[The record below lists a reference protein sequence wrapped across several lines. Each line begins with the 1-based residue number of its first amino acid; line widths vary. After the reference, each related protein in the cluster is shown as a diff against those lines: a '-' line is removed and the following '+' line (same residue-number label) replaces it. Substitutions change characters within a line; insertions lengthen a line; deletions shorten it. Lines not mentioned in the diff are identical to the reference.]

1 MTVQARFLE
10 YVKYDTTSDPKSDSI
25 PSTAKQKILG
35 AYLVDELKSIG
46 ISNAFMDEFGY
57 VYGFLSGNVQAP
69 KIGFV
74 AHMDT
79 SNAVSGENI
88 KPRIIEDYDGKDIV
102 LSDDVIT
109 EVSRFPNMKDY
120 VGKTLVVTDG
130 LTLLGA
136 DDKAG
141 IAVII
146 EGLDYF
152 IKNPEVKHG
161 KISVAFTPD
170 EEIGRG
176 TIKFNTEYFD
186 CDFAYTVDGGKPHEV
201 EYENFNAASALVKV
215 KGLSTHPGGAKNMMI
230 NAINVAFEYH
240 QLLPTIAR
248 PEYTEGYEGFNH
260 LMEISGDVEQ
270 ATLSYIIRNHDEVK
284 FNKQKEL
291 FKQSATF
298 INQRYGQE
306 LIDLSI
312 SDSYRN
318 MKQAFNDKMY
328 IVELAKQAI
337 QAVDLQPECLAIRGG
352 TDGAELTYK
361 GIPCPN
367 IGAGGQNFHSRYE
380 FCCVEDMVKSVEIVK
395 EIITK
400 AVDLKID

>member
-1 MTVQARFLE
+1 
-10 YVKYDTTSDPKSDSI
+10 
-25 PSTAKQKILG
+25 
-35 AYLVDELKSIG
+35 
-46 ISNAFMDEFGY
+46 
-57 VYGFLSGNVQAP
+57 
-69 KIGFV
+69 
-74 AHMDT
+74 
-79 SNAVSGENI
+79 
-88 KPRIIEDYDGKDIV
+88 
-102 LSDDVIT
+102 
-109 EVSRFPNMKDY
+109 
-120 VGKTLVVTDG
+120 
-130 LTLLGA
+130 
-136 DDKAG
+136 
-141 IAVII
+141 
-146 EGLDYF
+146 
-152 IKNPEVKHG
+152 
-161 KISVAFTPD
+161 
-170 EEIGRG
+170 
-176 TIKFNTEYFD
+176 
-186 CDFAYTVDGGKPHEV
+186 
-201 EYENFNAASALVKV
+201 
-215 KGLSTHPGGAKNMMI
+215 MMI

-291 FKQSATF
+291 FKQSAIF

-337 QAVDLQPECLAIRGG
+337 EAVNLQPECLAIRGG

-361 GIPCPN
+361 GVPCPN